1 MDEPTP
7 SLEELEKQTFIDK
20 EMIEDILIPGFS
32 QAFRRG
38 FDEDESIMIPSYVCR
53 LPTGM
58 ETGTYLALD
67 FGGTHLRV
75 AAVTLLGD
83 GKTDI
88 EQKQYVIHEKLKTG
102 TSESLFDWIADCT
115 KNLLDKA
122 SIKSFEK
129 NMHMG
134 VTFGFPFK

>member
-7 SLEELEKQTFIDK
+7 SLDELEKQTFIDK
-20 EMIEDILIPGFS
+20 GMIEDIIIPGFS
-32 QAFRRG
+32 RAYRHG
-38 FDEDESIMIPSYVCR
+38 FDEYESTMIPSYVSR

-67 FGGTHLRV
+67 LGGTHLRI

-83 GKTDI
+83 GKSDI
-88 EQKQYVIHEKLKTG
+88 EQKQYVVPEKLKTG
-102 TSESLFDWIADCT
+102 TAESLFDWIADGT

-122 SIKSFEK
+122 SIKAFEK
-129 NMHMG
+129 EMHMG
-134 VTFGFPFK
+134 VTFSFPIK

>member
-1 MDEPTP
+1 MDEHAP
-7 SLEELEKQTFIDK
+7 SLEELERQTLID
-20 EMIEDILIPGFS
+20 EELIENILIPGFS
-32 QAFRRG
+32 LEYRRG
-38 FDEDESIMIPSYVCR
+38 FDENESIMIPSYVCR

-88 EQKQYVIHEKLKTG
+88 EQKQHLIPEKLKTG
-102 TSESLFDWIADCT
+102 TAESLFDWVADGT

-122 SIKSFEK
+122 IKTFEK
-129 NMHMG
+129 EMHMG
-134 VTFGFPFK
+134 VTFSFPIK